1 MAASCHA
8 GREAAALPRP
18 LCIRVRNSRYP
29 DWTAAECQKRISG
42 GHFIDLMALSGNAEF
57 PHLHLT
63 LRRNE
68 MKVDPLSL

>member
-1 MAASCHA
+1 MSAWCH
-8 GREAAALPRP
+8 
-18 LCIRVRNSRYP
+18 
-29 DWTAAECQKRISG
+29 KRTSG